1 MKVCVLGALLVQIT
15 FKGKFVKNDLIMKGI
30 NIRQKLHEF
39 IDTIEDKKAEAIY
52 TLLIGETDI
61 DEERKKL
68 VLSEREEYLR
78 GEGKSH
84 SWDEVKQMALNKEKR
99 HAI

>member
-1 MKVCVLGALLVQIT
+1 MDGT
-15 FKGKFVKNDLIMKGI
+15 

-52 TLLIGETDI
+52 TLFIDEIDI
-61 DEERKKL
+61 DAKRKRI
-68 VLSEREEYLR
+68 VQAEREKYFN
-78 GEGKSH
+78 GEGKSY
-84 SWDEVKQMALNKEKR
+84 SWDEVKQMAMNKDKR